1 MWQWLLDLPWLAHLF
16 MLMARHSGVLLLMVN
31 KLVMPSSSNHR
42 HGSSPLHSSQLHQF
56 SHNNGTRDMLL
67 IREAMVDME
76 VMQHMALLNNRHHP
90 LSSRQHMVAMGRAT
104 HLRYFLFALAIG
116 HAVSWVRKMFSV

>member
-31 KLVMPSSSNHR
+31 KLVMPSSSNRR
-42 HGSSPLHSSQLHQF
+42 HGSSRLHSSQLHQF

-67 IREAMVDME
+67 IRCR
-76 VMQHMALLNNRHHP
+76 N
-90 LSSRQHMVAMGRAT
+90 
-104 HLRYFLFALAIG
+104 FLFCFHDYHSG
-116 HAVSWVRKMFSV
+116 HPSGVM